1 MRRLEGRRALVTGGS
16 RGLGAAIARRL
27 AQEGCGVAVSGRR
40 ESEHAR
46 AVIETI
52 EAQGGK
58 AVLVT
63 GDVGDAAEAARIV
76 ERAAGE
82 LDGLD
87 ILVNS
92 AGIWRGGRLK
102 DANLD
107 DWHEIWRINIMGTM
121 HVTRTALPYLEAASK
136 SGAQASIV
144 VMSSSV
150 GFKGFPGDT
159 AYATTKAGLVGFTRA
174 LAKEVARKGIT
185 VNALTPGYI
194 NVGVTDE
201 VPQKGRDMMLERIP
215 LGRPGTA
222 DEVAAAVA
230 FLVSE
235 GTYITGHTLD
245 IDGSIEL

>member
-1 MRRLEGRRALVTGGS
+1 MRRLERRRALVTGGS
-16 RGLGAAIARRL
+16 RGLGAAVARRL
-27 AQEGCGVAVSGRR
+27 AQEGCGVAISGRR

-52 EAQGGK
+52 AAQGGQ

-63 GDVGDAAEAARIV
+63 GDVGEAAAAAGIV
-76 ERAAGE
+76 ERAAGK
-82 LDGLD
+82 LGGLD
-87 ILVNS
+87 IVVNS

-121 HVTRTALPYLEAASK
+121 HVTRAALPYLEAAAK
-136 SGAQASIV
+136 SGTLASVV

-174 LAKEVARKGIT
+174 LAKELARKGNHGQCPHARLHQRGSDRRGAPEGPRHDAGADP
-185 VNALTPGYI
+185 VGAAGDGGRGRGGRGVPGI
-194 NVGVTDE
+194 GGNVYHGAYA
-201 VPQKGRDMMLERIP
+201 RYR
-215 LGRPGTA
+215 RR
-222 DEVAAAVA
+222 
-230 FLVSE
+230 
-235 GTYITGHTLD
+235 H
-245 IDGSIEL
+245 

>member
-1 MRRLEGRRALVTGGS
+1 MRRLEGRAALVTGGS

-27 AQEGCGVAVSGRR
+27 AEEGCGVAISCRS
-40 ESEHAR
+40 ESPHAL
-46 AVIETI
+46 AVVGEI
-52 EAQGGK
+52 EAAGAQ
-58 AVLVT
+58 AVLAA
-63 GDVGDAAEAARIV
+63 GDVGDEAEAASIV
-76 ERAAGE
+76 ERAAEG
-82 LDGLD
+82 LGGLD

-92 AGIWRGGRLK
+92 AGIWLGGRLK
-102 DANLD
+102 EAKREE
-107 DWHEIWRINIMGTM
+107 WQEIWRINVMGTM
-121 HVTRTALPYLEAASK
+121 QVTRAALPYLEAATEA
-136 SGAQASIV
+136 GGQASII

-159 AYATTKAGLVGFTRA
+159 AYATTKAALVGFTRA
-174 LAKEVARKGIT
+174 LAKEVARKRIT
-185 VNALTPGYI
+185 VNAMTPGYI

-245 IDGSIEL
+245 IDGGIEL

>member
-1 MRRLEGRRALVTGGS
+1 MRRLEGRAALVTGGS

-27 AQEGCGVAVSGRR
+27 AKEGCGVAIACRT
-40 ESEHAR
+40 ESPHALE
-46 AVIETI
+46 VIGEI
-52 EAQGGK
+52 EATGST
-58 AVLVT
+58 AVLAA
-63 GDVGDAAEAARIV
+63 GDVGDEGEAKAIV
-76 ERAAGE
+76 EKAAAKLG
-82 LDGLD
+82 GLD
-87 ILVNS
+87 IVVNS
-92 AGIWRGGRLK
+92 AGIWLGGRLK
-102 DANLD
+102 EAEVE
-107 DWHEIWRINIMGTM
+107 DWRKIWRINIIGTM
-121 HVTRTALPYLEAASK
+121 QITRAAIPYLEAATEA
-136 SGAQASIV
+136 GGQASIV

-185 VNALTPGYI
+185 VNAMTPGFI

-215 LGRPGTA
+215 LRRTGTA

-245 IDGSIEL
+245 IDGGIEL